1 MEITLKSGEV
11 TAKIILK
18 GAELKSLRVGS
29 RELMWSAD
37 PAFWGKTSPLLFPM
51 IGTLKDGKALING
64 SEYKITKHGFARDL
78 EFTPEDF
85 NGSSAMFS
93 LVQNDYTKAMYPF
106 DFKFTVRYTVKA
118 DGITVTYRVK
128 NNSDTDMPFCIG
140 AHPAFATP
148 GDMTDYH
155 LEFPKIETA
164 AVPNYNL
171 MTGLHEENN
180 RRELMNE
187 ATELPLSH
195 EMFYKD
201 VCYFDRI
208 RSRQVQLLNK
218 ENVGVRVDFPDFTS
232 LGVWQA
238 KDAPFLCIEPWCG
251 SADFDD
257 CTGVFAEKRGI
268 EILAPGA
275 EKPFTYTITAVEHKA
290 KV

>member
-11 TAKIILK
+11 TAKIISK

-51 IGTLKDGKALING
+51 IGTLKDGKTLING

>member
-1 MEITLKSGEV
+1 
-11 TAKIILK
+11 
-18 GAELKSLRVGS
+18 
-29 RELMWSAD
+29 
-37 PAFWGKTSPLLFPM
+37 M
-51 IGTLKDGKALING
+51 IGTLKDGKTLING

-148 GDMTDYH
+148 GDMTDYQ

-171 MTGLHEENN
+171 TTGLHEENN

>member
-11 TAKIILK
+11 TAKIISK

-171 MTGLHEENN
+171 TTGLHEENN

>member
-11 TAKIILK
+11 TAKIISK
-18 GAELKSLRVGS
+18 GAELKSLRVGN

-51 IGTLKDGKALING
+51 IGTLKDGKTLING

-171 MTGLHEENN
+171 TTGLHEENN

>member
-11 TAKIILK
+11 TAKIISK

-51 IGTLKDGKALING
+51 IGTLKDGKTLING

-164 AVPNYNL
+164 AVPIYNL
-171 MTGLHEENN
+171 TTGLHEENN
-180 RRELMNE
+180 RRELMNG

-218 ENVGVRVDFPDFTS
+218 ENVGVRVEFPDFTS

-275 EKPFTYTITAVEHKA
+275 EKPFTYAITAVEHKA

>member
-1 MEITLKSGEV
+1 MDITLKSGEV
-11 TAKIILK
+11 SAKIVSK
-18 GAELKSLRVGS
+18 GAELKSLTVGK

-51 IGTLKDGKALING
+51 IGTLKDGKTTING
-64 SEYKITKHGFARDL
+64 KEYKITKHGFARDL

-93 LVQNDYTKAMYPF
+93 LTQNDYTKAMYPF
-106 DFKFTVRYTVKA
+106 DFKFTVRYTLKA
-118 DGITVTYRVK
+118 DGITVTYRVR
-128 NNSDTDMPFCIG
+128 NDSDAEMPFCIG

-148 GDMTDYH
+148 GDMNGYR
-155 LEFPKIETA
+155 LQFLRPETA

-171 MTGLHEENN
+171 ETGLHEEHN
-180 RRELMNE
+180 RRELMKDS
-187 ATELPLSH
+187 TDLRLSH
-195 EMFYKD
+195 EMFYED
-201 VCYFDRI
+201 VCYFDKVA
-208 RSRQVQLLNK
+208 SRQVELLNS
-218 ENVGVRVDFPDFTS
+218 ENIGVRVDYPDFTS

-257 CTGVFAEKRGI
+257 CPGVFAEKRGI

-275 EKPFTYTITAVEHKA
+275 EKTFTYAITAVEHKA

>member
-1 MEITLKSGEV
+1 MDITLKSGEV
-11 TAKIILK
+11 SAKIVSK
-18 GAELKSLRVGS
+18 GAELKSLTVGK

-51 IGTLKDGKALING
+51 IGTLKDGKTTING
-64 SEYKITKHGFARDL
+64 KEYKITKHGFARDL

-93 LVQNDYTKAMYPF
+93 LTQNDYTKAMYPF
-106 DFKFTVRYTVKA
+106 DFKFTVRYTLKA
-118 DGITVTYRVK
+118 DGITVTYRVR
-128 NNSDTDMPFCIG
+128 NDSDAEMPFCIG

-148 GDMTDYH
+148 GDMNGYR
-155 LEFPKIETA
+155 LQFLRPETA

-171 MTGLHEENN
+171 ETGLHEEHN
-180 RRELMNE
+180 RRELMKDS
-187 ATELPLSH
+187 TDLQLSH
-195 EMFYKD
+195 EMFYED
-201 VCYFDRI
+201 VCYFDKVA
-208 RSRQVQLLNK
+208 SRQVELLNS
-218 ENVGVRVDFPDFTS
+218 ENTGVRVDYPDFTS

-257 CTGVFAEKRGI
+257 CCGVCAEKRGI

-275 EKPFTYTITAVEHKA
+275 EKTFTYAITAVEHKA